1 MTQGVPVEIVARNLE
16 QEYSVLP
23 PAISLNRVLNTIP
36 VLTHATAVLGVGTD
50 CVPILWDAQGGK
62 NLLVIGEGLILPW
75 QVLDAARVSLAQN
88 NTRHLVE
95 LTWVTA
101 RERPGEYGS
110 TTVVSPYERTLEQTL
125 RRLADLVDRRQHGQN
140 RGAVQVLILDDLAQV
155 LKADY
160 EARWALEFVLERGA
174 GVGVQALA
182 AVDSSTLT
190 RRPVKG
196 WDGRFGLVL
205 RQREGEAVFAT
216 PRGALMPVEV

>member
-155 LKADY
+155 LKADV
-160 EARWALEFVLERGA
+160 EAHWALEFVLERGA

-196 WDGRFGLVL
+196 WDKRFGLL
-205 RQREGEAVFAT
+205 MRQEGNVFST
-216 PRGALMPVEV
+216 PRDVVVPVEI

>member
-1 MTQGVPVEIVARNLE
+1 MGGMPIAVKIVPGNEDKGRA
-16 QEYSVLP
+16 STALP
-23 PAISLNRVLNTIP
+23 RRLDEALMRLP
-36 VLTHATAVLGVGTD
+36 VLTHAAAVVGVGEDGTP
-50 CVPILWDAQGGK
+50 VLWDAQHGK
-62 NLLVIGEGLILPW
+62 SLLVIGKGLALPW
-75 QVLDAARVSLAQN
+75 QVLDAARVSLERH

-95 LTWVTA
+95 LTWVTG
-101 RERPGEYGS
+101 RERQGDRGI

-125 RRLADLVDRRQHGQN
+125 RRLADLVDRRRHGQN

-182 AVDSSTLT
+182 AVDGNTLT

-196 WDGRFGLVL
+196 WDKRFGLVM
-205 RQREGEAVFAT
+205 RQEGDLFST
-216 PRGALMPVEV
+216 PRDTLIPVEV